1 MRTCKNTT
9 SILSHQITGQKRYRI
24 KWMDLAKSF
33 TIFLVIWGHSIQ
45 YFRSQNYELE
55 LSYRI
60 IYSFHMPLFMIMCGY
75 FFPTRTHKS
84 IPSLLLQRFKALILP
99 CLSWSL
105 IFALVRLCFNK
116 FGSDIIGCFT
126 DSFSLFWFLKS
137 AFVCYAFAIVSW
149 KIYPVRA
156 VRRSMILITLVL
168 SQFINLWQLNY
179 MYPCFLLGVFMSS
192 NDNIYI

>member
-60 IYSFHMPLFMIMCGY
+60 IYSFHMPLFMIMCGH

-84 IPSLLLQRFKALILP
+84 IQSLLLQRFKALIFVKEIICEKASYKNVP
-99 CLSWSL
+99 ICISVFYEDAIS
-105 IFALVRLCFNK
+105 
-116 FGSDIIGCFT
+116 SDLAKTFE
-126 DSFSLFWFLKS
+126 DRHLFWCRNFPSAITENLEELKE
-137 AFVCYAFAIVSW
+137 VHR
-149 KIYPVRA
+149 YP
-156 VRRSMILITLVL
+156 
-168 SQFINLWQLNY
+168 F
-179 MYPCFLLGVFMSS
+179 
-192 NDNIYI
+192 